1 MLMDKFFAIHDILKK
16 HPSVSK
22 YTVIFVLREM
32 IRKGLAKSPVDALQK
47 LDDQSVDLT
56 KLFEEEDAEISR
68 TDEEDKKDP

>member
-1 MLMDKFFAIHDILKK
+1 MDKFFAIHDILKK

-56 KLFEEEDAEISR
+56 KLFEEEEAEIST

>member
-1 MLMDKFFAIHDILKK
+1 MLMDKFFAIYDILKK

-56 KLFEEEDAEISR
+56 KLFEEEEAEIST

>member
-1 MLMDKFFAIHDILKK
+1 
-16 HPSVSK
+16 
-22 YTVIFVLREM
+22 M

-56 KLFEEEDAEISR
+56 KLFEEEEAEIST

>member
-1 MLMDKFFAIHDILKK
+1 MQMDKFFAVHDILKK

-56 KLFEEEDAEISR
+56 KLFEEEEAEIST